1 MAIAWRSLI
10 AWLITERR
18 SLVVPLEVAVAGANL
33 APTVEAK

>member
-18 SLVVPLEVAVAGANL
+18 SLVDALEVAVAGANL
-33 APTVEAK
+33 APIVEVK